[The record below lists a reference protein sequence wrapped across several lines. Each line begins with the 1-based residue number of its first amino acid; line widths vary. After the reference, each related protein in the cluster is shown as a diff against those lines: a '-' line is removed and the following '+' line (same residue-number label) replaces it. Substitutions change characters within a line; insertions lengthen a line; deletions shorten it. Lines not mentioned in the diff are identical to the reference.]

1 VEIANFATSPAAFA
15 TAVKPYSI
23 IQMFVCFV
31 PATSTLNY
39 FSNTNF
45 LSALLNLLFSTTS
58 FLNRIVIVFSI
69 HLHIAFNMASFNNP
83 VAGGQNLPDS
93 TQIETIWSMGF
104 ASLTSNKYHVV
115 VPMFMAQAIGDEGVN
130 TLKLRLA

>member
-1 VEIANFATSPAAFA
+1 MAQGRER
-15 TAVKPYSI
+15 SI
-23 IQMFVCFV
+23 E
-31 PATSTLNY
+31 
-39 FSNTNF
+39 
-45 LSALLNLLFSTTS
+45 
-58 FLNRIVIVFSI
+58 RIVMVFSL